1 MPKRLNYA
9 DTGALRGA
17 TPSGEVVTIRHLQ
30 RGQSRFQIVWAGE
43 TLDWSYAGRVHEELG
58 ISVKEKQTGKQT
70 GYPQEA
76 VLRAVWRYFVDRYN
90 EYSPDVE
97 LLSG

>member
-1 MPKRLNYA
+1 
-9 DTGALRGA
+9 
-17 TPSGEVVTIRHLQ
+17 
-30 RGQSRFQIVWAGE
+30 VWAGE
-43 TLDWSYAGRVHEELG
+43 TLDWSYAGRVYEELG
-58 ISVKEKQTGKQT
+58 IPVKEKQTGTQS

-90 EYSPDVE
+90 EYTLGVE